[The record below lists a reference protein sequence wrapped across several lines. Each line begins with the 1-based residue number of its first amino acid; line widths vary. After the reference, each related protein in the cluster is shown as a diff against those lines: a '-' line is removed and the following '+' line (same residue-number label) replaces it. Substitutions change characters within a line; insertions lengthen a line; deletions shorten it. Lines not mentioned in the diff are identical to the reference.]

1 MNENDKKK
9 LDYLVSHAIT
19 NIISWDDL
27 RKSLSDD
34 LFQSDEMTDVLLYI
48 QNQNI
53 DIVDFKQT
61 KNTTQYNN
69 YNYITLEVY
78 KFKDCIPEIKKQEN
92 GIYFAEYLKGN
103 TLDEISTK
111 YRIDKKT
118 VASFIRKFCS
128 YTECSELESKYL
140 PLFVKY
146 QIKQKDAIDF
156 LFLDIPTFKFLH
168 LKSLILKQKDISKY
182 RNIDSSFNSFIE
194 NCKLKEK

>member
-92 GIYFAEYLKGN
+92 GIYFAEYLK
-103 TLDEISTK
+103 